1 MSKLYN
7 LIEGQVN
14 TFLRFFMETD
24 EGQIRYTDLLS
35 GPKQIRAFITLA
47 SAILFGIVTSL
58 FGLYLWNQGLH
69 PVFPSLIAPI
79 GGKAFPQSENPFY
92 QLIVTLVAIAF
103 VF

>member
-14 TFLRFFMETD
+14 TLLRFFMETD

-35 GPKQIRAFITLA
+35 GPKQIKAFIA
-47 SAILFGIVTSL
+47 IISAVVFGMITIL

-69 PVFPSLIAPI
+69 PVFPNVIAPI
-79 GGKAFPQSENPFY
+79 GKESYPQSENPFF
-92 QLIVTLVAIAF
+92 QLIVTLVSLAF
-103 VF
+103 II